1 MLLFYLFYIIGFR
14 PSPSLTDISSQMDS
28 FPPFFI
34 WYNALMSF
42 PQTCRR
48 LPSWSIIHLK
58 NQNIFPSFV
67 PGDIIPRFRVSLF
80 AVCST
85 SVAGRSHPL
94 RQENEGVE
102 PHGLSA
108 VWWGCF
114 ICRMFQLFVVFLFGM
129 QTSIDLHSYDY
140 WLLLSLKTS
149 ILAGDLSSTTF
160 W

>member
-1 MLLFYLFYIIGFR
+1 MTCFTLYVSVHLQVWLTFPPKWI
-14 PSPSLTDISSQMDS
+14 PSPPFLFGIMPLCPFRRRAADS
-28 FPPFFI
+28 HPEVLFTSKFRI
-34 WYNALMSF
+34 Y
-42 PQTCRR
+42 
-48 LPSWSIIHLK
+48 
-58 NQNIFPSFV
+58 FPSFV

-114 ICRMFQLFVVFLFGM
+114 ICRMFQRFVVFLFGM